1 MNRSRGIVAAAALA
15 GALVS
20 GGWLLQRG
28 LVRGGDTTLG
38 AQLFQQVLDHVQN
51 QYVDSLPQDTLF
63 RKATVGMLRLLDDP
77 HTVYLD
83 PERLGNLT
91 ESTSG
96 MYAGLGIQIDVRDGW
111 ITIIAPLPGTPAD
124 RAGIEPG
131 DRIVSVNGKASG
143 GWTADEAREAL
154 RGEPGTRV
162 SLLIERPGVSGR
174 LPFTVMRSDIH
185 IRSVRHAM
193 MLADH
198 VGYVQLNIFSDSSE
212 DELRDAI
219 GSLVRDGM
227 TTLIFDLRDNPGGL
241 LEQGVDIAGMFLGK
255 GQSIVSM
262 RGRTPESAH
271 EFVNPS
277 GQLWPK
283 LDLITLVNDHSAS
296 AAEIVAGALQDHD
309 RSLILGGTSYGKG
322 SAQSLFPLGSGEGA
336 LKLTTARWYTPSGRS
351 IQKARADSAGDD
363 RGDGSDSN
371 AAPERPLSQRRE
383 YHTDA
388 GRIVYGGGGITPD
401 LILASA
407 DSGNGMLSFWR
418 MLDTDIPRFRDA
430 LTDYAL
436 SVKASKAVSSPD
448 FAVTPA
454 MRDEFWRRLQATG
467 VHQLSRAQYDSAT
480 AQVNQLLGAEIARFI
495 FGLDASFH
503 RQLRADRV
511 VGTALQ
517 LATQATDQRA
527 LLSRAAQ
534 MRAAHEEDV
543 KPRP

>member
-1 MNRSRGIVAAAALA
+1 
-15 GALVS
+15 
-20 GGWLLQRG
+20 
-28 LVRGGDTTLG
+28 
-38 AQLFQQVLDHVQN
+38 
-51 QYVDSLPQDTLF
+51 
-63 RKATVGMLRLLDDP
+63 LDDP

-83 PERLGNLT
+83 PERLSNLT

-96 MYAGLGIQIDVRDGW
+96 MYGGLGIQIDVRDGW

-124 RAGIEPG
+124 RAGIVPG
-131 DRIVSVNGKASG
+131 DRIVSVNGKSSE

-154 RGEPGTRV
+154 RGEPGTHV

-174 LPFTVMRSDIH
+174 LPFTVTRSDIH
-185 IRSVRHAM
+185 VRSVRHAM

-198 VGYVQLNIFSDSSE
+198 VGYVQLTIFSDSSE

-219 GSLVRDGM
+219 GSLVRQGM
-227 TTLIFDLRDNPGGL
+227 TTLVFDLRDNPGGL

-255 GQSIVSM
+255 GQPIVAM
-262 RGRTPESAH
+262 RGRTAESAH

-277 GQLWPK
+277 GQLWPR

-309 RSLILGGTSYGKG
+309 RSLIVGGTSYGKG

-351 IQKARADSAGDD
+351 IQKARADSAT
-363 RGDGSDSN
+363 DGSDEETDSN

-388 GRIVYGGGGITPD
+388 GRTVYGGGGITPD

-407 DSGNGMLSFWR
+407 DSGNGMLAFWR
-418 MLDTDIPRFRDA
+418 MLGSDIPRFRDA

-436 SVKASKAVSSPD
+436 SVKASKAVPSAD
-448 FAVTPA
+448 FTVTPA
-454 MRDEFWRRLQATG
+454 MRDEFWRRLQARN
-467 VHQLSRAQYDSAT
+467 VHQISRAQYDSAT
-480 AQVNQLLGAEIARFI
+480 TQVNQLLGTEISRFS

-503 RQLRADRV
+503 RQLRSDRV
-511 VGTALQ
+511 ITTALQ
-517 LATQATDQRA
+517 LAAQATDQHA
-527 LLSRAAQ
+527 LLSRAAE
-534 MRAAHEEDV
+534 M
-543 KPRP
+543 

>member
-1 MNRSRGIVAAAALA
+1 M
-15 GALVS
+15 S

-28 LVRGGDTTLG
+28 LVRSGDTTVG
-38 AQLFQQVLDHVQN
+38 AQLFQQVLDHVQQ

-63 RKATVGMLRLLDDP
+63 RKATVGMLRLLGDP
-77 HTVYLD
+77 HSVYLD
-83 PERLGNLT
+83 PARLSNLT

-111 ITIIAPLPGTPAD
+111 ITIIAPLPGTPAE

-131 DRIVSVNGKASG
+131 DRIVSVDGRSAAS
-143 GWTADEAREAL
+143 WTADEAREAL
-154 RGEPGTRV
+154 RGKPGTQV
-162 SLLIERPGVSGR
+162 SLLIERPGVNGR
-174 LPFTVMRSDIH
+174 LPFTVTRSDIH
-185 IRSVRHAM
+185 IRSVRHPM
-193 MLADH
+193 MLTDH
-198 VGYVQLNIFSDSSE
+198 VGYVQLTIFSDSSE

-219 GSLVRDGM
+219 GSLVRKGM

-241 LEQGVDIAGMFLGK
+241 LEQGVDIAGMFLNR

-271 EFVNPS
+271 DFVNPS

-283 LDLITLVNDHSAS
+283 LDLVTLVNDHSAS

-309 RSLILGGTSYGKG
+309 RSLVLGGTSYGKG

-351 IQKARADSAGDD
+351 IQKAGADSSADDTGDD
-363 RGDGSDSN
+363 TNSD
-371 AAPERPLSQRRE
+371 AAAERPLSQRRE

-401 LILASA
+401 LIITSA
-407 DSGNGMLSFWR
+407 DSGNGMLAFWR
-418 MLDTDIPRFRDA
+418 MLDSDIPRFRDA

-436 SVKASKAVSSPD
+436 SVKASRSVQSPD
-448 FAVTPA
+448 FTVTPA
-454 MRDEFWRRLQATG
+454 MRDEFWRRLQARG
-467 VHQLSRAQYDSAT
+467 VHQISRVQYDSAAT
-480 AQVNQLLGAEIARFI
+480 QVNQLLGAEISRFN

-503 RQLRADRV
+503 RQLQRDRV
-511 VGTALQ
+511 IATALQ
-517 LATQATDQRA
+517 LAGQAGDQHA
-527 LLSRAAQ
+527 LLARAAQ
-534 MRAAHEEDV
+534 MRAAHKEDV
-543 KPRP
+543 QPRP

>member
-28 LVRGGDTTLG
+28 LVRGGDTTVG
-38 AQLFQQVLDHVQN
+38 AQLFQQVLDHVQQ

-63 RKATVGMLRLLDDP
+63 RKATVGMLRLLGDP
-77 HTVYLD
+77 HSVYLD
-83 PERLGNLT
+83 PARLSNLT

-111 ITIIAPLPGTPAD
+111 ITIIAPLPGTPAE

-131 DRIVSVNGKASG
+131 DRIVSVNGQSSA

-154 RGEPGTRV
+154 RGKTGTQV
-162 SLLIERPGVSGR
+162 SLLIERPGVGGR
-174 LPFTVMRSDIH
+174 LPFTVTRSDIH
-185 IRSVRHAM
+185 IRSVRHPM
-193 MLADH
+193 MLTDH
-198 VGYVQLNIFSDSSE
+198 VGYVQLTIFSDSSE

-219 GSLVRDGM
+219 GSLVRKGM
-227 TTLIFDLRDNPGGL
+227 TTLVFDLRDNPGGL
-241 LEQGVDIAGMFLGK
+241 LEQGVDIAGMFLNK

-271 EFVNPS
+271 DFVDPS
-277 GQLWPK
+277 GQLWPR

-351 IQKARADSAGDD
+351 IQKARADSATDD
-363 RGDGSDSN
+363 TGGATDSDT
-371 AAPERPLSQRRE
+371 AAERPLSQRRE

-388 GRIVYGGGGITPD
+388 GRVVYGGGGITPD
-401 LILASA
+401 LIITSA
-407 DSGNGMLSFWR
+407 DSGNGMLAFWR
-418 MLDTDIPRFRDA
+418 MLDSDIPRFRDV

-436 SVKASKAVSSPD
+436 SVKASRAVQSPD
-448 FAVTPA
+448 FTVTPA
-454 MRDEFWRRLQATG
+454 MRDEFWRRLQAKG
-467 VHQLSRAQYDSAT
+467 VHQISRAQYDSAAT
-480 AQVNQLLGAEIARFI
+480 QVNQLLGAEISRFN

-503 RQLRADRV
+503 RQVQRDRV
-511 VGTALQ
+511 IATALQ
-517 LATQATDQRA
+517 LAAQAGDQHA
-527 LLSRAAQ
+527 LLSRAAR